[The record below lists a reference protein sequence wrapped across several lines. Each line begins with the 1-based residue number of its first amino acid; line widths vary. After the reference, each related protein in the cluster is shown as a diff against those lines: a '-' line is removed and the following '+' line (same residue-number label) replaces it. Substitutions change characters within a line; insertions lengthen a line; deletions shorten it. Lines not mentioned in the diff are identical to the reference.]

1 MSTVCGS
8 PSLSAGQIEYVNECR
23 LDALGHAGIPI
34 TVDARAVLDFLFD
47 RTLGTR
53 TAREFRRNWITNV
66 AGLLD
71 DIENRVTRTRLDLV
85 HQRVHALGRPPIAKV
100 A

>member
-1 MSTVCGS
+1 MSTVCSS
-8 PSLSAGQIEYVNECR
+8 PSLSASQIEYVNECR

-85 HQRVHALGRPPIAKV
+85 HQRVHALGRPPIAEF

>member
-1 MSTVCGS
+1 MSTVCSS
-8 PSLSAGQIEYVNECR
+8 PSLSAGQIEYVNERR
-23 LDALGHAGIPI
+23 LDALDRAGIPI

-85 HQRVHALGRPPIAKV
+85 HQRVHALGRPPIAEF

>member
-1 MSTVCGS
+1 MSTVCSS
-8 PSLSAGQIEYVNECR
+8 PSLSASQIEYVNECR

-47 RTLGTR
+47 RTLGTG

>member
-53 TAREFRRNWITNV
+53 TAREFRGNWITNV

>member
-71 DIENRVTRTRLDLV
+71 DIEHHVSRARLDLAQ
-85 HQRVHALGRPPIAKV
+85 QRVHAVSRARYAEIT
-100 A
+100 

>member
-1 MSTVCGS
+1 MTLVCSS
-8 PSLSAGQIEYVNECR
+8 PSLSGGRIEDVNERR
-23 LDALGHAGIPI
+23 LDALASAGIPI
-34 TVDARAVLDFLFD
+34 TLDARAVLDFVFD

-53 TAREFRRNWITNV
+53 TAREFRRNWIANV

-85 HQRVHALGRPPIAKV
+85 HQRVHALGRPPIAEF

>member
-1 MSTVCGS
+1 MSTVCSS
-8 PSLSAGQIEYVNECR
+8 PSLSASQIEYVNECR

-53 TAREFRRNWITNV
+53 TAREFRGNWITNV

-71 DIENRVTRTRLDLV
+71 DIEHHVSRARLDLAQ
-85 HQRVHALGRPPIAKV
+85 QRVHAVSRARYAEIT
-100 A
+100 